1 MEISLEDV
9 VLNNLKLGVLVN
21 FEPEENEAFDAE
33 NTKVYGKEEHKNPLE
48 LLPNESEEEDNGFT
62 TPKIK
67 LINKENEIEVGIGE
81 FPNCNPL
88 NVPVKM
94 KKRKMFMS

>member
-33 NTKVYGKEEHKNPLE
+33 NTKVYVKEEHN
-48 LLPNESEEEDNGFT
+48 
-62 TPKIK
+62 
-67 LINKENEIEVGIGE
+67 
-81 FPNCNPL
+81 NPL
-88 NVPVKM
+88 NI
-94 KKRKMFMS
+94 SQ

>member
-33 NTKVYGKEEHKNPLE
+33 NTKVYGKEEHNNPLE
-48 LLPNESEEEDNGFT
+48 LFPNESEENQ
-62 TPKIK
+62 
-67 LINKENEIEVGIGE
+67 INQQ
-81 FPNCNPL
+81 
-88 NVPVKM
+88 
-94 KKRKMFMS
+94 RKWNWSGHWRIS

>member
-33 NTKVYGKEEHKNPLE
+33 NTKVYGKEKYNNPFE
-48 LLPNESEEEDNGFT
+48 LFPNESE
-62 TPKIK
+62 
-67 LINKENEIEVGIGE
+67 LITVEKSNVNEVKVGIGE
-81 FPNCNPL
+81 FSNKPL
-88 NVPVKM
+88 QIIGQCSFNSQSKYC
-94 KKRKMFMS
+94 